1 MLTDVETAQACAEY
15 CASSK
20 EGLFWTFNN
29 PSFYSGWT
37 TCQVFSSIRG
47 REGNSGGCGVSGS
60 RECGLFTMGGSKSRS
75 LKAKR
80 VVEHQIV
87 KNCTYLPVPCAENDT
102 LQSSRNSTHG
112 QICLESQCERSP
124 AAAPW
129 GALDFGN
136 QTQVNKKKH
145 YSCFSIITKCKT
157 IRWTEWRFGIQGL
170 VYE

>member
-37 TCQVFSSIRG
+37 TCQVFSSISG
-47 REGNSGGCGVSGS
+47 REGNSGGCGISGS
-60 RECGLFTMGGSKSRS
+60 RECGLFPMGGSKSRS

-80 VVEHQIV
+80 VVESQIV
-87 KNCTYLPVPCAENDT
+87 KNCTYLPVHSQCTDNGT
-102 LQSSRNSTHG
+102 LESGRNSPNG
-112 QICLESQCERSP
+112 QICLHSQCNQS
-124 AAAPW
+124 PW

-136 QTQVNKKKH
+136 QTQVNKK
-145 YSCFSIITKCKT
+145 T
-157 IRWTEWRFGIQGL
+157 ILFFNYNQIQTD
-170 VYE
+170 

>member
-1 MLTDVETAQACAEY
+1 MDGFP
-15 CASSK
+15 K

>member
-20 EGLFWTFNN
+20 EGLFWTLNN
-29 PSFYSGWT
+29 PRQRPT
-37 TCQVFSSIRG
+37 TCKVFSSIGG
-47 REGNSGGCGVSGS
+47 RSSGFGKCGVSGS

-87 KNCTYLPVPCAENDT
+87 KNCTHLPVPCAENGT
-102 LQSSRNSTHG
+102 LESSRNSTHG

-136 QTQVNKKKH
+136 QTQVNKKTLLLFFN
-145 YSCFSIITKCKT
+145 YN
-157 IRWTEWRFGIQGL
+157 QM
-170 VYE
+170 